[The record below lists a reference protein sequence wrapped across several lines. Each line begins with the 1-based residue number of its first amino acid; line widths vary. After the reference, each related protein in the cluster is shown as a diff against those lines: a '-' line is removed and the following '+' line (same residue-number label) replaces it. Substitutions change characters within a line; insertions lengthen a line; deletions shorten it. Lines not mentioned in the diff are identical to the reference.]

1 MVDGCRASRHA
12 CVSVYVLLLSVRALV
27 APSLCVF
34 TLRESVCVYIYMYSG
49 CVYTCYNTDESFDMT
64 IPACASAVNTTP
76 AHMRSLVTFATRP
89 VNPMRTSHTYIHTY
103 THTHTHLSH
112 FSHFLQPTHSLPYLP
127 THTLPFPLSLCFP
140 MTYIEVTLAH
150 RAMAPSYSNWVPS
163 SSSIVLLLH
172 RPSSSP
178 LPPPRARAL
187 AGF

>member
-76 AHMRSLVTFATRP
+76 AHTRSLVTFATRP

-103 THTHTHLSH
+103 THTHTSQSFQS
-112 FSHFLQPTHSLPYLP
+112 FSSA
-127 THTLPFPLSLCFP
+127 HTQ
-140 MTYIEVTLAH
+140 
-150 RAMAPSYSNWVPS
+150 
-163 SSSIVLLLH
+163 SSISSPKHTPLPHLPLFSDDLH
-172 RPSSSP
+172 RGNIG
-178 LPPPRARAL
+178 A
-187 AGF
+187 